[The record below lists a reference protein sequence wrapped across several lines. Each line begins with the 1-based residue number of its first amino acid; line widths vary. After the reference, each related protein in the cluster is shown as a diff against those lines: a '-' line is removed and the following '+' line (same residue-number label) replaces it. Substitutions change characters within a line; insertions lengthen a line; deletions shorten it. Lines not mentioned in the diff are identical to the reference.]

1 MINKIIHFS
10 VYNRGIV
17 LLLTVAMAIAGVFAF
32 QSLPI
37 DAVPDITNNQVQ
49 VNTII
54 EGLAPEEIERTITF
68 PVESSMRGLA
78 GVIQVRSITR
88 FGLSQVTV
96 VFKDGVDIYRA
107 RQMVSER
114 LQGVLSELPKGAEAK
129 LGPVSTGLGE
139 IYQYTL
145 DVTNPSPEP
154 KVRLQQLMEVKAL
167 QDWYVKP
174 RLMTVEGVAEINTTG
189 GYERQYHVQ
198 PDIRKMASYGIHF
211 EDIVQ
216 ALEKANKNVGGG
228 YISQTAEQFLVQGIG
243 LFKSP
248 QDIEKVPV
256 KQLDSFR
263 VLKLGDIAKVA
274 LGKELRT
281 GAATLNGQETL
292 LGTVM
297 MLLGENSRTVSLRV
311 KERVDEVT
319 KTLPEGFVMKT
330 VYNRSD
336 LVNATLGTVEHN
348 LAMGA
353 TLVIIVLFLL
363 IGNVRAALITAV
375 TIPLS
380 LLATFLIMKPL
391 GLSGNLMSLGA
402 LDFGIIVDGTVIL
415 IDNCVRYV
423 HDLTQKYGRK
433 LSREELQRAVYEAA
447 VEVRVA
453 AGFGELIVVVVFL
466 PIFGLVGIEGKMF
479 TPMAATFAIAVASA
493 LVLSFTTAPALA
505 SLVLAGNAEDKEP
518 KIMGLIRKWY
528 QPLLEKTF
536 QFKMPTIAIAVGAV
550 VLGIVLFATRGAEF
564 LPQLSEGS
572 YAFHMIR
579 PVNISLDQSIAF
591 QLKAEKIIAEYEE
604 VDTVFSRIGTSEV
617 ATDPMGVNISDTYIM
632 LKSRDKWPKR
642 ENGKHT
648 YESLVNALV
657 ARLDKELPG
666 QNYLASQPIQM
677 RFNELLEGT
686 RADVSVKVFGPDLQK
701 NMDIAK
707 QIQAIASTVPGAGD
721 VEVDLAG
728 TSPVLRIEPTG
739 EDLNKI
745 GASTSDVL
753 DAVSLALGGQE
764 AGYIYDGSRKFPIIV
779 RLSEEERSDLAT
791 IKALP
796 VGIGVNA
803 TVPLSKLAKAEFA
816 ETFGS
821 INRED
826 SNRRSAVLIN
836 LRGRD
841 TESFVN
847 EAKLA
852 VEKAVKLPQGYYV
865 QWGGNFKNLQ
875 EARAR
880 LLVLTPVALI
890 IVLLMI
896 YAAFGSAGQTA
907 LIFLC
912 VPFAL
917 VGGVVSLVLNGLPFS
932 ISAGVGFIALSGIA
946 VLNGVVLVNYFNQL
960 KLEGKTGKD
969 LVVTGTLIRL
979 RPVLMT
985 ALVAIFGFLPMML
998 STSVGAEVQRPLA
1011 SVVIGGIVSSTLLTL
1026 IVLPILYSIFENK
1039 FQGKVA
1045 RSKERCHEYGLS
1057 Y

>member
-10 VYNRGIV
+10 VYSRGIV
-17 LLLTVAMAIAGVFAF
+17 LLLTAAVAIAGFISF

-49 VNTII
+49 INTVID
-54 EGLAPEEIERTITF
+54 GLAPEEIERTITF
-68 PVESSMRGLA
+68 PVESSMRGIA

-114 LQGVLSELPKGAEAK
+114 LQGVLSELPKGSEAK

-145 DVTNPSPEP
+145 DVVNPATDPDA
-154 KVRLQQLMEVKAL
+154 RLKQLMDVKAV
-167 QDWYVKP
+167 QDWFVKP
-174 RLMTVEGVAEINTTG
+174 RLMTVEGIAEINTSG
-189 GYERQYHVQ
+189 GFERQYHVQ
-198 PDIRKMASYGIHF
+198 PDIRKMASLGIHF
-211 EDIVQ
+211 EEITQ

-228 YISQTAEQFLVQGIG
+228 YISQTAEQFLVQGVG

-248 QDIEKVPV
+248 TDIEKVPV

-263 VLKLGDIAKVA
+263 VIKLGEIAKVR

-281 GAATLNGQETL
+281 GSATVNGNETV

-311 KERVDEVT
+311 KDRIDEIA
-319 KTLPEGFVMKT
+319 KSLPEGYTLKT

-353 TLVIIVLFLL
+353 TLVIVILFLL

-423 HDLTQKYGRK
+423 HELTKKYGRS
-433 LSREELQRAVYEAA
+433 LSREELQKAVYDAA

-479 TPMAATFAIAVASA
+479 SPMAATFAIAVASA

-505 SLVLAGNAEDKEP
+505 SLILAGNAKDSEP
-518 KIMGLIRKWY
+518 KLMIWIRKVY
-528 QPLLEKTF
+528 QPILEKTF
-536 QFKMPTIAIAVGAV
+536 AFKTATIIFAVLSIA
-550 VLGIVLFATRGAEF
+550 LGVVLFATRGAEF

-579 PVNISLDQSIAF
+579 PVNTSLDQSIAF
-591 QLKAEKIIAEYEE
+591 QMKAEKIVKEYPE
-604 VDTVFSRIGTSEV
+604 VENVFSRIGTSEV

-632 LKSRDKWPKR
+632 LKNKDQWPKH
-642 ENGKHT
+642 EGVKHT

-657 ARLDKELPG
+657 AKLEKELPG

-686 RADVSVKVFGPDLQK
+686 RADVSVKIFGPDLQT

-707 QIQAIASTVPGAGD
+707 QIQGIVSKVQGAGD

-728 TSPVLRIEPTG
+728 TSPVLRVEPKNDELT
-739 EDLNKI
+739 KY
-745 GASTSDVL
+745 GAATSAVL
-753 DAVSLALGGQE
+753 DTVSIALGGQE
-764 AGYIYDGSRKFPIIV
+764 AGYIYENEKKFPIVV
-779 RLSEEERSDLAT
+779 RLAEEERSNLAT
-791 IKALP
+791 IRSLP
-796 VGIGVNA
+796 VGVGVNVTA
-803 TVPLSKLAKAEFA
+803 PLSSLAKAEFS

-841 TESFVN
+841 TESFVD
-847 EAKLA
+847 EAKKS
-852 VEKAVKLPQGYYV
+852 VEGSVKLPQGYYV

-875 EARAR
+875 EARNR
-880 LLVLTPVALI
+880 LLILTPVALI
-890 IVLLMI
+890 AVLLMI
-896 YAAFGSAGQTA
+896 YAAFGSVGQTI
-907 LIFLC
+907 LIFMC

-917 VGGVVSLVLNGLPFS
+917 VGGVISLVLNGLPFS

-985 ALVAIFGFLPMML
+985 ALVAIFGFLPMMI
-998 STSVGAEVQRPLA
+998 STGVGAEVQRPLA
-1011 SVVIGGIVSSTLLTL
+1011 SVVIGGILSSTLLTL
-1026 IVLPILYSIFENK
+1026 IILPILYSIFENK

-1045 RSKERCHEYGLS
+1045 H
-1057 Y
+1057 

>member
-1 MINKIIHFS
+1 MINRIIHFS

-17 LLLTVAMAIAGVFAF
+17 LLLTALMAVAGVYAF
-32 QSLPI
+32 QTLPI

-49 VNTII
+49 INTVI

-78 GVIQVRSITR
+78 GVEQVRSITR

-107 RQMVSER
+107 RQVVSER
-114 LQGVLSELPKGAEAK
+114 LQGVLAELPSGAEAE
-129 LGPVSTGLGE
+129 LGPISTGLGE

-145 DVTNPSPEP
+145 DVAKPAQDPRE
-154 KVRLQQLMEVKAL
+154 RLKQLMDVKAL
-167 QDWYVKP
+167 QDWFIKP
-174 RLMTVEGVAEINTTG
+174 RLLTIEGVAEINTTG
-189 GYERQYHVQ
+189 GYERQYHIQ
-198 PDIRKMASYGIHF
+198 PNIQKMVSYGIHF
-211 EDIVQ
+211 DEIAE

-228 YISQTAEQFLVQGIG
+228 YIAQTAEQFLVQGVG
-243 LFKSP
+243 LFRTPK
-248 QDIEKVPV
+248 DIERVPV

-263 VLKLGDIAKVA
+263 VIKIGDIAKVG

-281 GAATLNGQETL
+281 GAATVNGQETV

-311 KERVDEVT
+311 KDKIEEIS
-319 KTLPEGFVMKT
+319 KTLPEGFVLTT

-336 LVNATLGTVEHN
+336 LVNATLRTVEHN

-353 TLVIIVLFLL
+353 TLVIVVLFLL
-363 IGNVRAALITAV
+363 IGNIRAAVITAI

-391 GLSGNLMSLGA
+391 GFSGNLMSLGA

-415 IDNCVRYV
+415 IDNCVRYI
-423 HDLTQKYGRK
+423 HDLTKRLGRN
-433 LSREELQRAVYEAA
+433 LSREEVQKAVYDAS

-505 SLVLAGNAEDKEP
+505 SLLLAGNSKDTEP
-518 KIMGLIRKWY
+518 KIMMWIRRGY
-528 QPLLEKTF
+528 RPLLDLTF
-536 QFKMPTIAIAVGAV
+536 QYRKATISAAV
-550 VLGIVLFATRGAEF
+550 VAVIIGGILFGTRGAEF

-572 YAFHMIR
+572 FAFHMIR
-579 PVNISLDQSIAF
+579 PVNISLDQSIEF
-591 QLKAEKIIAEYEE
+591 QRKADLIIKEFPE
-604 VDTVFSRIGTSEV
+604 VENVFSRIGTSEV

-632 LKSRDKWPKR
+632 LKDRGLWPEHEGER
-642 ENGKHT
+642 HT
-648 YESLVNALV
+648 YETLVNGII
-657 ARLDKELPG
+657 ARLEKELPG

-686 RADVSVKVFGPDLQK
+686 RADVSVKIFGPDLQT
-701 NMDIAK
+701 NMDLAK
-707 QIQAIASTVPGAGD
+707 KVQEVVSKVQGAGD

-728 TSPVLRIEPTG
+728 TSPVLRIEPK
-739 EDLNKI
+739 EQVLNQY
-745 GASTSDVL
+745 GASISDVL
-753 DAVSLALGGQE
+753 DTVFIALGGQE
-764 AGYIYDGSRKFPIIV
+764 AGYLYEGERKFPIVV
-779 RLSEEERSDLAT
+779 RLSEEERSDLET
-791 IKALP
+791 IRALP
-796 VGIGVNA
+796 VGIGA
-803 TVPLSKLAKAEFA
+803 STTVPLSSLATSNFA

-826 SNRRSAVLIN
+826 SNRRSAVMIN

-841 TESFVN
+841 TEGFVE
-847 EAKLA
+847 EAKAL
-852 VEKAVKLPQGYYV
+852 VESSIQVPDGYYI

-875 EARAR
+875 EARNR
-880 LLVLTPVALI
+880 LLILTPIALI
-890 IVLLMI
+890 AVLMMI
-896 YAAFGSAGQTA
+896 YAAFGSVGQTA

-917 VGGVVSLVLNGLPFS
+917 VGGVVSLILNGLPFS

-960 KLEGKTGKD
+960 KAEGRTGKD
-969 LVVTGTLIRL
+969 LVVTGALIRL

-998 STSVGAEVQRPLA
+998 STGVGAEVQRPLA
-1011 SVVIGGIVSSTLLTL
+1011 SVVIGGIISSTILTL
-1026 IVLPILYSIFENK
+1026 IVLPTLYSVFEHRFK
-1039 FQGKVA
+1039 GKVA
-1045 RSKERCHEYGLS
+1045 H
-1057 Y
+1057 

>member
-17 LLLTVAMAIAGVFAF
+17 LLLTVAMAIAGAISF
-32 QSLPI
+32 QTLPI

-49 VNTII
+49 VNTVI

-68 PVESSMRGLA
+68 PVESSMRGIA
-78 GVIQVRSITR
+78 GVMQVRSITR

-114 LQGVLSELPKGAEAK
+114 LQGVLPELPKGAEAK

-145 DVTNPSPEP
+145 DVAKPATDPEE
-154 KVRLQQLMEVKAL
+154 RLKQLMEVKAL
-167 QDWYVKP
+167 QDWFIKP

-198 PDIRKMASYGIHF
+198 PDIKKMTSYGIHF
-211 EDIVQ
+211 EEIAD

-228 YISQTAEQFLVQGIG
+228 YISQTAEQFLVQGVG
-243 LFKSP
+243 LFKTP
-248 QDIEKVPV
+248 ADIEKVPV

-263 VLKLGDIAKVA
+263 VIKIGEIAKVA

-281 GAATLNGQETL
+281 GAATVNGEETV

-311 KERVDEVT
+311 KEKVEEVS
-319 KTLPEGFVMKT
+319 KTLPPGFVLNT

-348 LAMGA
+348 LALGA
-353 TLVIIVLFLL
+353 TLVIVVLFLL

-391 GLSGNLMSLGA
+391 GISGNLMSLGA

-423 HDLTQKYGRK
+423 HDLTKKHGRA
-433 LSREELQRAVYEAA
+433 LTGEELQKAVYEAA

-479 TPMAATFAIAVASA
+479 APMAATFAIAVASA

-505 SLVLAGNAEDKEP
+505 SLLLSSKAKDSEP
-518 KIMGLIRKWY
+518 KIMQFVRRMYK
-528 QPLLEKTF
+528 PLLEKTF
-536 QFKMPTIAIAVGAV
+536 DHKAATIGISVVAVLVG
-550 VLGIVLFATRGAEF
+550 GVLFATRGAEF

-572 YAFHMIR
+572 FAFHMIR
-579 PVNISLDQSIAF
+579 PVNTSLDQSIAF
-591 QLKAEKIIAEYEE
+591 QRKADMVVRQFPE
-604 VDTVFSRIGTSEV
+604 VETVFSRIGTSEV
-617 ATDPMGVNISDTYIM
+617 ATDPMGVNISDTYIV
-632 LKSRDKWPKR
+632 LKERSQWPKH
-642 ENGKHT
+642 ENGRHS
-648 YESLVNALV
+648 YESLVTALV
-657 ARLDKELPG
+657 AKLEKELPG

-686 RADVSVKVFGPDLQK
+686 RADVSVKIFGPDLQK

-707 QIQAIASTVPGAGD
+707 QIQGIVSKVPGAGD

-728 TSPVLRIEPTG
+728 TSPVLRVEPRG
-739 EDLNKI
+739 DELNRF

-753 DAVSLALGGQE
+753 DTVSIALGGQD
-764 AGYIYDGSRKFPIIV
+764 AGYLYEGDRKYPIVV
-779 RLSEEERSDLAT
+779 RLSEEERSDLDT
-791 IKALP
+791 IKSLP
-796 VGIGVNA
+796 VGIGANTTA
-803 TVPLSKLAKAEFA
+803 PLSQLAKTEFS

-841 TESFVN
+841 TESFVG
-847 EAKLA
+847 EARAA
-852 VEKAVKLPQGYYV
+852 VEKAVQVPQGYYI

-875 EARAR
+875 EAKTR
-880 LLVLTPVALI
+880 LLILTPVALI
-890 IVLLMI
+890 AVLLMI
-896 YAAFGSAGQTA
+896 YAAFGSVGQTI

-917 VGGVVSLVLNGLPFS
+917 VGGIVSLVINGLPFS
-932 ISAGVGFIALSGIA
+932 ISAGVGIIALSGIS

-969 LVVTGTLIRL
+969 LVITGTLIRL

-998 STSVGAEVQRPLA
+998 SSSIGAEVQKPLA
-1011 SVVIGGIVSSTLLTL
+1011 SVVIGGIISSTILTL

-1039 FQGKVA
+1039 FQGRVA
-1045 RSKERCHEYGLS
+1045 H
-1057 Y
+1057 

>member
-17 LLLTVAMAIAGVFAF
+17 LLMTLGMAIAGVFAF
-32 QSLPI
+32 QTLPI

-49 VNTII
+49 VNTVI

-68 PVESSMRGLA
+68 PVESSMRGIA
-78 GVIQVRSITR
+78 GVMQVRSITR

-114 LQGVLSELPKGAEAK
+114 LQGVLPDLPKGAEAR

-139 IYQYTL
+139 IFQYTL
-145 DVTNPSPEP
+145 DVKNPSKDPAE
-154 KVRLQQLMEVKAL
+154 RLKQLMEVKAL
-167 QDWYVKP
+167 QDWFIKP

-198 PDIRKMASYGIHF
+198 PNILKMASYGIHF
-211 EDIVQ
+211 EEIAT
-216 ALEKANKNVGGG
+216 ALERANKNVGGG
-228 YISQTAEQFLVQGIG
+228 YISQTAEQFLVQGVG
-243 LFKSP
+243 LFKKP
-248 QDIEKVPV
+248 EDIAKVPV

-263 VLKLGDIAKVA
+263 VIKLGDIAKVS

-281 GAATLNGQETL
+281 GAATVNGNETV

-297 MLLGENSRTVSLRV
+297 MLLGENSRTVSSRV
-311 KERVDEVT
+311 KERVDEVAR
-319 KTLPEGFVMKT
+319 TLPEGFVMTT

-348 LAMGA
+348 LALGA
-353 TLVIIVLFLL
+353 TLVIVILFLL

-391 GLSGNLMSLGA
+391 GISGNLMSLGA

-415 IDNCVRYV
+415 IDNCVRYI
-423 HDLTQKYGRK
+423 HDLTKKTGRSLTRDEVQK
-433 LSREELQRAVYEAA
+433 AVYEAA

-479 TPMAATFAIAVASA
+479 SPMAATFAIAVASA

-505 SLVLAGNAEDKEP
+505 SLLLAGNAKDSEP
-518 KIMGLIRKWY
+518 KLMHWIRQGY
-528 QPLLEKTF
+528 RPFLELTF
-536 QFKMPTIAIAVGAV
+536 RHRAITIGTAVASV
-550 VLGIVLFATRGAEF
+550 VLGVVLFATRGAEF

-572 YAFHMIR
+572 FAFHMIR

-591 QLKAEKIIAEYEE
+591 QLKADKIVKDFPE
-604 VDTVFSRIGTSEV
+604 VENVFSRIGTSEV

-632 LKSRDKWPKR
+632 LKDRDNWPNT
-642 ENGKHT
+642 EGSKHT

-657 ARLDKELPG
+657 AKLERELPG

-686 RADVSVKVFGPDLQK
+686 RADVSVKVFGPDLQT
-701 NMDIAK
+701 NMDLAK
-707 QIQAIASTVPGAGD
+707 QIQGVVSKVQGAGD

-728 TSPVLRIEPTG
+728 TSPVLKVEPKGPELTRY
-739 EDLNKI
+739 
-745 GASTSDVL
+745 GAGTMDVL
-753 DAVSLALGGQE
+753 DTISIALGGQE
-764 AGYIYDGSRKFPIIV
+764 AGYLYEGDRKFPIVV
-779 RLSEEERSDLAT
+779 RLSEEERSDLET
-791 IKALP
+791 IKKLP
-796 VGIGVNA
+796 VGIGANV
-803 TVPLSKLAKAEFA
+803 TVPLSDLATPTFA

-841 TESFVN
+841 TESFVE
-847 EAKLA
+847 EAKVE
-852 VEKAVKLPQGYYV
+852 VEKAVKIPEGYYV

-875 EARAR
+875 EARSR
-880 LLVLTPVALI
+880 LLILTPISLI

-896 YAAFGSAGQTA
+896 YAAFGSVGETA

-960 KLEGKTGKD
+960 KAEGKTGKD

-998 STSVGAEVQRPLA
+998 STGIGAEVQRPLA
-1011 SVVIGGIVSSTLLTL
+1011 SVVIGGIISSTILTL
-1026 IVLPILYSIFENK
+1026 IVLPTLFSIFEHRLK
-1039 FQGKVA
+1039 GKVA
-1045 RSKERCHEYGLS
+1045 H
-1057 Y
+1057 

>member
-10 VYNRGIV
+10 VYNRGVV
-17 LLLTVAMAIAGVFAF
+17 LLLTLAVAMAGVFAF

-49 VNTII
+49 INTVI
-54 EGLAPEEIERTITF
+54 EGLAPEEIERTITY
-68 PVESSMRGLA
+68 PIESSMRGLA
-78 GVIQVRSITR
+78 GVIQVRSVTR

-96 VFKDGVDIYRA
+96 VFKDGVDVYRA

-114 LQGVLSELPKGAEAK
+114 LQGVVSELPKGAMAK
-129 LGPVSTGLGE
+129 LGPISTGLGE
-139 IYQYTL
+139 IFQYTL
-145 DVTNPSPEP
+145 DVSDPSSDP
-154 KVRLQQLMEVKAL
+154 KVRMQQLMEVKAL

-174 RLMTVEGVAEINTTG
+174 RLITVEGVAEVNTSG

-211 EDIVQ
+211 EDLVK

-228 YISQTAEQFLVQGIG
+228 YISQTAEQFLVQGVG
-243 LFKSP
+243 LFKSM

-263 VLKLGDIAKVA
+263 VLKLGDVAKVR

-281 GAATLNGQETL
+281 GAATLDGQETL

-311 KERVDEVT
+311 KERVDEVA
-319 KTLPEGFVMKT
+319 KTLPEGFIMKT
-330 VYNRSD
+330 VYNRSE

-363 IGNVRAALITAV
+363 IGNFRAALITAI

-391 GLSGNLMSLGA
+391 GISGNLMSLGA

-415 IDNCVRYV
+415 IDNCVRYIQNLA
-423 HDLTQKYGRK
+423 HKKKRRLT
-433 LSREELQRAVYEAA
+433 REEVQCAVYDAA
-447 VEVRVA
+447 VEVRMA
-453 AGFGELIVVVVFL
+453 AGFGELIVVMVFL

-479 TPMAATFAIAVASA
+479 APMAATFVIAVLSA
-493 LVLSFTTAPALA
+493 LVLSFTAAPALA

-518 KIMGLIRKWY
+518 KVMGLIRKWY

-536 QFKMPTIAIAVGAV
+536 RHKSATLALAVAAVGFGA
-550 VLGIVLFATRGAEF
+550 VLFATRGSEF

-591 QLKAEKIIAEYEE
+591 QLKAEKIIAEYDE
-604 VDTVFSRIGTSEV
+604 VEVVFSRIGTSEV

-632 LKSRDKWPKR
+632 LKPKNKWPKR
-642 ENGKHT
+642 ENGRHT
-648 YESLVNALV
+648 YESLMNTLV
-657 ARLDKELPG
+657 ARLEKELPG
-666 QNYLASQPIQM
+666 QTYLASQPIQM

-686 RADVSVKVFGPDLQK
+686 RADVSVKVFGQDLQK

-707 QIQAIASTVPGAGD
+707 QIQTIVSKVPGAGD

-728 TSPVLRIEPTG
+728 TSPVLRIEPG
-739 EDLNKI
+739 SEDLNRI

-753 DAVSLALGGQE
+753 DTVSLALGGQS
-764 AGYIYDGSRKFPIIV
+764 AGYIYEGNKKFPIIV

-791 IKALP
+791 IKGLP
-796 VGIGVNA
+796 VGIGANA

-841 TESFVN
+841 TEGFVN
-847 EAKLA
+847 EARLA
-852 VEKAVKLPQGYYV
+852 VEKEVKLPQGYYL

-875 EARAR
+875 EARTR
-880 LLVLTPVALI
+880 LLVLTPIALI
-890 IVLLMI
+890 TVLLMI
-896 YAAFGSAGQTA
+896 YAAFGSVGQTL

-969 LVVTGTLIRL
+969 LVISGTLIRL

-998 STSVGAEVQRPLA
+998 SSGVGAEVQRPLA
-1011 SVVIGGIVSSTLLTL
+1011 SVVIGGIISSTLLTL
-1026 IVLPILYSIFENK
+1026 IVLPVLYSIFENK

-1045 RSKERCHEYGLS
+1045 H
-1057 Y
+1057 